1 MSKWLNKSED
11 YVNVWLEYGDYENE
25 KIKNKAYGSCLTIM
39 TCLIQNSISDLFN
52 IYSVGYLRNY
62 G

>member
-52 IYSVGYLRNY
+52 IYSVG
-62 G
+62 